1 MSRDGISVGS
11 RIAEDMTVI
20 RRRERIVIAVALIKS
35 LPGTVANPVASP
47 TMNRVGREKNW
58 YVGIMKDDAIVR
70 SDATA
75 KVMMTLLGLMRS
87 GFMRIKFD
95 RVVPMRSAMNFQY
108 SLSGIGVVCTNEVVA
123 RFSDICMREFL
134 IGVKNFSNGVLGSE
148 GVLVSEVVEVEIVVG
163 IGVGK

>member
-20 RRRERIVIAVALIKS
+20 RRRERIVIAVALIES

-47 TMNRVGREKNW
+47 TMNRVGKEKNW

-75 KVMMTLLGLMRS
+75 KVIRTLLGLMRS

-108 SLSGIGVVCTNEVVA
+108 SLSG
-123 RFSDICMREFL
+123 M
-134 IGVKNFSNGVLGSE
+134 
-148 GVLVSEVVEVEIVVG
+148 G
-163 IGVGK
+163 IAFVYE